1 MLSFKSSSVV
11 KTNELLR
18 LLRDGGCEF
27 LRHGANHD
35 IWINPKTGARSAVPR
50 HGAQEVKVKTAKAIL
65 SVLLD

>member
-1 MLSFKSSSVV
+1 MLSSNSLSIV

-35 IWINPKTGARSAVPR
+35 IWINPKTGARSAVPG
-50 HGAQEVKVKTAKAIL
+50 HGAQEVKIKTAKAIL
-65 SVLLD
+65 SALLD